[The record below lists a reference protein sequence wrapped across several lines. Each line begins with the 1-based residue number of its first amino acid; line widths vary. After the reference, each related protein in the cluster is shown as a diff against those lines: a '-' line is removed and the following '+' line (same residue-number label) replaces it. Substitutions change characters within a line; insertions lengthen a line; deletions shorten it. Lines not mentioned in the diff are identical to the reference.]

1 MIFYKTAAQTTKN
14 NPETLYNGTKGKK
27 GAIFN
32 YSLLSTAGLPGDLK
46 NKIIE
51 AIAVARFFRDG
62 DILTD
67 FETITT
73 NTDGERVYIFI
84 EIERT
89 AIYNEDGERK
99 YISFNLSGLTAAFY
113 RLNIYGDVYGDEMP
127 SHVIKA
133 GKQYTTSTPIFNYT
147 LTA

>member
-1 MIFYKTAAQTTKN
+1 M
-14 NPETLYNGTKGKK
+14 
-27 GAIFN
+27 
-32 YSLLSTAGLPGDLK
+32 
-46 NKIIE
+46 
-51 AIAVARFFRDG
+51 
-62 DILTD
+62 TD

-73 NTDGERVYIFI
+73 NTDGERVYIYL
-84 EIERT
+84 EMERT

-99 YISFNLSGLTAAFY
+99 YISFNLSGLTATFY

-133 GKQYTTSTPIFNYT
+133 GKQYRTSTPIFNYT